1 MKITGV
7 RTTLYETRLS
17 RKMGDA
23 NSPGGRDVAGH
34 LAVEVSTDEGL
45 TGIASGSP
53 GARSLIHS
61 MCDNLLAGEDPRGV
75 RGLWQRMVDRAFKG
89 GHDGL
94 VNDAIGALDIA
105 VWDLKAKAN
114 GEPLWKTL
122 GASKNRVLAYAS
134 GIDMPL
140 SDRQLR
146 DFYSD
151 AAKVGFRGGKLKVG
165 LDQDADIR
173 RIGIMKDAL
182 SRNTTRPY
190 LLIDA
195 NEYWSPKQAIR
206 KVREMERSFDITWV
220 EEPARRWDYLGLRRV
235 KRGVRSAVCAGENL
249 DTLGDF
255 LPYFAHESAD
265 IIQVGAGMTGI
276 TGALQIAHAAYGF
289 EYPVT
294 VGGSPGNFQAH
305 IAAALPHQ
313 MMMEVQHYEEG
324 PVLKTTVRIDD
335 GWLVCG
341 DEPGNGLSFDQAE
354 LRRYTVEKL
363 SPVSGPSPFGRRRGA
378 GLYEVPPTPQEVAMA
393 RSKGPA
399 GAAGNGRANAVS
411 KRAGAAAGARR

>member
-7 RTTLYETRLS
+7 KTTLYEVTLS

-23 NSPGGRDVAGH
+23 NSPGGRSRAGS
-34 LAVEVSTDEGL
+34 LAVEVSTDDGL
-45 TGIASGSP
+45 TGVAVGASG
-53 GARSLIHS
+53 ARGLIHS
-61 MCDNLLAGEDPRGV
+61 MCENLLGGEDPRGV

-105 VWDLKAKAN
+105 LWDIKSKAN
-114 GEPLWKTL
+114 DEPLWKTL
-122 GASKNRVLAYAS
+122 GASKRRVLAYAS
-134 GIDMPL
+134 GIEMPL
-140 SDRQLR
+140 SDAELR
-146 DFYSD
+146 KFYTD
-151 AAKVGFRGGKLKVG
+151 AADVGFRGGKLKVG

-182 SRNTTRPY
+182 GKNAVRPY
-190 LLIDA
+190 LLIDS

-206 KVREMERSFDITWV
+206 KMREIEEVFDITWI
-220 EEPARRWDYLGLRRV
+220 EEPARRWDYLGLKRV

-255 LPYFAHESAD
+255 LPYFAHEAAD

-276 TGALQIAHAAYGF
+276 TGALQIADAAYGF

-305 IAAALPHQ
+305 IAAALPNH
-313 MMMEVQHYEEG
+313 MMMEVPHFDPE
-324 PVLKTTVRIDD
+324 PVLKTSVEVKD

-341 DEPGNGLSFDQAE
+341 DEPGNGLSFDHEE
-354 LRRYTVEKL
+354 LRKHAVEKL
-363 SPVSGPSPFGRRRGA
+363 SPGSGPSPFGRRRGA
-378 GLYEVPPTPQEVAMA
+378 GLYEVPPTPDEIKMA
-393 RSKGPA
+393 RSKA
-399 GAAGNGRANAVS
+399 GAAR
-411 KRAGAAAGARR
+411 